1 MGLFLMVIYTPGLLL
16 LVKVESPPSQFENRA
31 FQKRPSFEL
40 KKTSLQGIYKAV
52 KSYKKS
58 MEQYIDEKL
67 VVREFFL
74 DLHLGLKSQLFHV
87 NPQPEKVITG
97 VDGWMFGVELD
108 SVLRQTIGQ
117 AVLPNKAYSNIDNNI
132 KGVSDY
138 LNEKGIKHYFLL
150 APNKHSIYYSKIGF
164 EDIPVYRLKHQLFEI
179 LEKHQIPY
187 IDPTAEIVE
196 KSKST
201 QLYFKTD
208 THWNDEGALVA
219 FNLLIDRVN
228 KDFIETA
235 VDRQLH
241 YRLKVDVMHH
251 CGLSRMIRS
260 SKLEDYQSIVITKDR
275 GGKKKNELDVP
286 LNYKRKKVDYE
297 FRFYNPNKKLKVLVF
312 RDSFSNAM
320 KELYAATFNEVVF
333 IWEPKF
339 SQELV
344 ERENPDIVIIE
355 FVERLI
361 PKMINYN
368 QPTHHTKL

>member
-138 LNEKGIKHYFLL
+138 LNEKRKIEYSSAHLYRASRLDLRESFSIAGEAKGVSPAFILL
-150 APNKHSIYYSKIGF
+150 RR
-164 EDIPVYRLKHQLFEI
+164 V
-179 LEKHQIPY
+179 
-187 IDPTAEIVE
+187 
-196 KSKST
+196 
-201 QLYFKTD
+201 
-208 THWNDEGALVA
+208 
-219 FNLLIDRVN
+219 LI
-228 KDFIETA
+228 
-235 VDRQLH
+235 
-241 YRLKVDVMHH
+241 
-251 CGLSRMIRS
+251 
-260 SKLEDYQSIVITKDR
+260 
-275 GGKKKNELDVP
+275 P
-286 LNYKRKKVDYE
+286 LNH
-297 FRFYNPNKKLKVLVF
+297 
-312 RDSFSNAM
+312 SNI
-320 KELYAATFNEVVF
+320 L
-333 IWEPKF
+333 
-339 SQELV
+339 S
-344 ERENPDIVIIE
+344 
-355 FVERLI
+355 
-361 PKMINYN
+361 
-368 QPTHHTKL
+368 